1 MRYDFITMKKLL
13 FIFLLLLISYF
24 LPPASVKAQS
34 LDLQVSPPIFQI
46 ELTPPANINTEQ
58 ELTVENT
65 GNEPLVLDLMFRAFE
80 PAAAENGT
88 LTFLD
93 ATKPIPGANPRILE
107 RIEILEEGE
116 PITRLRLAPSQ
127 VKKLGL
133 RIRIPKDE
141 PPSDYYLTL
150 IFLSQRQNDPELE
163 TSNAITTGGVG
174 VNLLLSVGP
183 QSATSGILEE
193 FSAPFFQE
201 TGPVPFTVRLK
212 NTSSHFIY
220 PEGIITIRNMF
231 GQTIGQIELL
241 PVNILSGST
250 RALPSTE
257 QFEFLA
263 RKQEAERKL
272 ASGDEEEID
281 ESLRDLLIDPEK
293 PQAFWNEKFLLGPY
307 TATLEIALSDEGPVI
322 VRKIHFMGFPFYIL
336 IGIGV
341 AITVIVFIKSR
352 LKHRRG

>member
-1 MRYDFITMKKLL
+1 MKIRYVPFLILLLALL
-13 FIFLLLLISYF
+13 F
-24 LPPASVKAQS
+24 PKMAHAQT
-34 LDLQVSPPIFQI
+34 LDLSVSPPIFQI
-46 ELTPPANINTEQ
+46 ELTPPANVNTEQ

-65 GNEPLVLDLMFRAFE
+65 GDEPLVLDLMFRAFE
-80 PAAAENGT
+80 PSSAENGT

-107 RIEILEEGE
+107 RIEILEDGE

-127 VKKLGL
+127 IKKLGL

-150 IFLSQRQNDPELE
+150 IFLSQRQNAPEIE

-174 VNLLLSVGP
+174 INLLLSVGP

-193 FSAPFFQE
+193 FSAPFFLEQ
-201 TGPVPFTVRLK
+201 GPVPFTVRLK
-212 NTSSHFIY
+212 NTSTHFIY
-220 PEGIITIRNMF
+220 PEGVITIRNMF

-263 RKQEAERKL
+263 RKQESER
-272 ASGDEEEID
+272 AIS
-281 ESLRDLLIDPEK
+281 S
-293 PQAFWNEKFLLGPY
+293 
-307 TATLEIALSDEGPVI
+307 
-322 VRKIHFMGFPFYIL
+322 
-336 IGIGV
+336 V
-341 AITVIVFIKSR
+341 AV
-352 LKHRRG
+352 